1 MMRFVALSVKRAL
14 QKDLKCEVGWAA
26 ALEEIRRRMEIDVV
40 PGREV
45 GRAHGVVPRSH
56 ERLRTP
62 ALDALQL
69 GLDDF
74 FYRSHLCLTLLVG
87 TFPTSG

>member
-14 QKDLKCEVGWAA
+14 QQDLKG
-26 ALEEIRRRMEIDVV
+26 
-40 PGREV
+40 EV
-45 GRAHGVVPRSH
+45 GRADGVVPRPH

-69 GLDDF
+69 SLDDF
-74 FYRSHLCLTLLVG
+74 FYRSHLYLTLLVG
-87 TFPTSG
+87 TLPTSG

>member
-14 QKDLKCEVGWAA
+14 QQDLKCEVGGAA
-26 ALEEIRRRMEIDVV
+26 ALEEIGRRMKVDVV
-40 PGREV
+40 PSREV
-45 GRAHGVVPRSH
+45 GRADGVVPRPH

-69 GLDDF
+69 SLDDF
-74 FYRSHLCLTLLVG
+74 FYRSHLYLTLLVG
-87 TFPTSG
+87 TLPTSG